1 MKELIQVIS
10 AIEIMKAVRI
20 FIEILTK
27 KTDVLA
33 DYLEEIEAE
42 QGEKE

>member
-20 FIEILTK
+20 FIQILTK
-27 KTDVLA
+27 KTDALA